1 MNWIKQNVGL
11 VVGGVIALIL
21 MGVAVWY
28 MMSQIDLE
36 KTVTAELEQQRTLVQ
51 NLYNRDPHPGTSK
64 VDNIGAV
71 QKEQERVQDVIL
83 GPLESFFPGFEIP
96 ETLSISEFKEILEN
110 TLSEMQREARY
121 TGISLPAVDQGSYGF
136 SFDDIRPRIDLEPEA
151 LRPLTFQ
158 LFEVREL
165 CKVLFESK
173 IHGINAI
180 KRLPVS
186 DNDGPSAGGGIG
198 LGLTGASTG
207 STATAGENYIEDVAT
222 QDPNINAIMI
232 PFQISF
238 QCFSSE
244 LARVIDGFNNSAH
257 YFRIKWLAVEQDGG
271 GSSYG
276 SGLGGDSMMQRM
288 YGLEPSSGGQA
299 SRYGGNPYAG
309 MSNPYGGMAGGGQQ
323 PSIDNKLE
331 DLDESPLTV
340 NMSLVAIATFPAEE
354 LDSLMPLPSEE
365 EEDDGYGSSGYGY

>member
-28 MMSQIDLE
+28 MTSQIELE
-36 KTVTAELEQQRTLVQ
+36 KTVTADLEQQRTLVQ
-51 NLYNRDPHPGTSK
+51 QLYNRDPHPGTDK

-71 QKEQERVQDVIL
+71 IKEQERVQDIVL
-83 GPLESFFPGFEIP
+83 GPLESYFPGFEIP
-96 ETLSISEFKEILEN
+96 ESLSISEFKEILEN
-110 TLSEMQREARY
+110 ALSEMQREAKY
-121 TGISLPAVDQGSYGF
+121 TGISLPSVDQGSYGF

-158 LFEVREL
+158 LYEIREL
-165 CKVLFESK
+165 CKVLFEAK

-186 DNDGPSAGGGIG
+186 DNDGPSDAGGIG
-198 LGLTGASTG
+198 LGMTTTST
-207 STATAGENYIEDVAT
+207 SSSATAGENYIEDVAT
-222 QDPNINAIMI
+222 QDPNINAIII

-244 LARVIDGFNNSAH
+244 LARVMDGFNRSKH
-257 YFRIKWLAVEQDGG
+257 YFRIKWMAVEQDGG

-288 YGLEPSSGGQA
+288 YGLEPSSAGQA
-299 SRYGGNPYAG
+299 GRYGGANPYA
-309 MSNPYGGMAGGGQQ
+309 GMAGGGQQ
-323 PSIDNKLE
+323 PVQDNNKLE

-340 NMSLVAIATFPAEE
+340 NMSLVAIATFPEEE

-365 EEDDGYGSSGYGY
+365 EDDGASGGYGY